1 MQYVLYVLSISGH
14 SKIFISFTAVF
25 VCVGWDKNS
34 CLVVPSLMSLS
45 ETFQISSISIPG
57 SQLQCYWVQGIRES
71 HDLMINLARDVSRDG
86 AAAAICN
93 YEHNRLG
100 HCIQIIWNIYK
111 LSWTQPL
118 SVASPVQYQ
127 EYEYDKGNI
136 WVLIADVKIVDRR
149 QTIDLFWPGGQKG

>member
-1 MQYVLYVLSISGH
+1 
-14 SKIFISFTAVF
+14 
-25 VCVGWDKNS
+25 
-34 CLVVPSLMSLS
+34 MSLS

-71 HDLMINLARDVSRDG
+71 HDLTINLARDVSRDG

-93 YEHNRLG
+93 YEYNRLG

-111 LSWTQPL
+111 LSWTRPL

-136 WVLIADVKIVDRR
+136 WVLIADVKIVMWTENKQSTCFDQEDRR
-149 QTIDLFWPGGQKG
+149 ARIVNGMSSLFLFHVQSSYSVLCLYSSSF